1 MGQKVHPNGYR
12 VGIHK
17 GWQSNWI
24 VQKKEVA
31 PLIEE
36 DNRLR
41 RFLTKELEGAGVSKL
56 EISRKVDQV
65 TIDIYTARPGVVVGK
80 GGQGIETLAGKIRAM
95 LSRKGLE
102 VKINILEINRVDLES
117 KLVAQSI
124 AQQLEKRVA
133 FRRAMKQA
141 MQRCMRAGAIGI
153 KVMVAG
159 RLGGAEI
166 ARTEW
171 AKEGRIPLQT
181 LRADIDYG
189 VASASTLMGVIG
201 VKVWIFRGE
210 LEPGQWSP
218 PNIKLQTDRDRQNM
232 DRPERAPQIWQEI
245 QKGRLVE
252 MLMPK
257 RTKYRKHHRGRMT
270 GCETRGVKVDFG
282 EYGLQVLEPA
292 WITSRQIEAARK
304 AMTRSVKRGGQ
315 IWIRVFPDKAVSKKP
330 AEVRMGSGKGN
341 PEFWV
346 AVVKTGRVMFEMAGV
361 NEKDAHEALALAAQ
375 KLPVKCRV
383 VKRQLGS

>member
-17 GWQSNWI
+17 GWQSNWL

-95 LSRKGLE
+95 LSRKGLD

-141 MQRCMRAGAIGI
+141 MQRCMRAGAVGI

-171 AKEGRIPLQT
+171 YREGRVPLHT
-181 LRADIDYG
+181 LRAEVDYG
-189 VASASTLMGVIG
+189 FAEAHTTMGQIG
-201 VKVWIFRGE
+201 VKTWIYKGE
-210 LEPGQWSP
+210 LLPA
-218 PNIKLQTDRDRQNM
+218 LQLKPDSTL
-232 DRPERAPQIWQEI
+232 
-245 QKGRLVE
+245 GRL
-252 MLMPK
+252 
-257 RTKYRKHHRGRMT
+257 G
-270 GCETRGVKVDFG
+270 
-282 EYGLQVLEPA
+282 
-292 WITSRQIEAARK
+292 
-304 AMTRSVKRGGQ
+304 
-315 IWIRVFPDKAVSKKP
+315 
-330 AEVRMGSGKGN
+330 
-341 PEFWV
+341 
-346 AVVKTGRVMFEMAGV
+346 
-361 NEKDAHEALALAAQ
+361 
-375 KLPVKCRV
+375 
-383 VKRQLGS
+383 